1 MRCDFLQLIW
11 KIKSVV
17 HAAATIEL
25 CISPLHALACASCGC
40 SLSSNWEMLGSSSA
54 GLRMD
59 IRYDYLN
66 EDQLRPG
73 TGTISPVAAS
83 QLVNGEGSQEVE
95 KFTRNS

>member
-1 MRCDFLQLIW
+1 
-11 KIKSVV
+11 
-17 HAAATIEL
+17 
-25 CISPLHALACASCGC
+25 
-40 SLSSNWEMLGSSSA
+40 
-54 GLRMD
+54 MD